1 MTSLEETCAKMIS
14 DLRQRAQ
21 SSGRRAARVAVP
33 YWAAV
38 FFLFLGAY
46 LHAVLKAN
54 IRSNEAGDV
63 ATLLVLSAPFL
74 AGFTLLCLCEYRDD
88 PERTARKFETFLL
101 TAAHLSAADRVHQT
115 RTLFKNYEDIMN

>member
-1 MTSLEETCAKMIS
+1 MPSLDETCAKMIR
-14 DLRQRAQ
+14 DLRQCAQ
-21 SSGRRAARVAVP
+21 SRGRRAARIAVP

-38 FFLFLGAY
+38 FLLAVGAY

-88 PERTARKFETFLL
+88 PESTAREFEMFLL
-101 TAAHLSAADRVHQT
+101 TYAHLSAADREHQT
-115 RTLFKNYEDIMN
+115 RTLFKKYKNAMD